1 MTTLHANSPR
11 DALARLET
19 LCLMAG
25 LDLPAL
31 AIRRQIA
38 SALDILIQVS
48 RQRDGSRR
56 VTAISE
62 VVGMEGDVIV
72 MQDLFL
78 LNQGARK
85 LLPTGVVPKFLR
97 SAESNE
103 MSAHFIQ
110 TN

>member
-25 LDLPAL
+25 LDLPAS

-38 SALDILIQVS
+38 SALDIVIQVS

-56 VTAISE
+56 VAAISE
-62 VVGMEGDVIV
+62 LTGMEGEVIL
-72 MQDLFL
+72 MQDIYL
-78 LNQGARK
+78 LDEAAGELR
-85 LLPTGVVPKFLR
+85 PTGVAPEFLR
-97 SAESNE
+97 TTAELRR
-103 MSAHFIQ
+103 
-110 TN
+110 